1 MKQPEKRLDIIS
13 TIPDREYTDIWDT
26 CCDHGKLGSKLFRQF
41 PNAKIHF
48 NDIVPGI
55 ISKLEHKL
63 RKVPRELYTLN
74 AMDARLI
81 KVKNSTTLICI
92 CGIGGK
98 MALEIIEELVKS
110 NSHHFELLICTHY
123 HQIELR
129 ESLIN
134 LSFKLIRSEL
144 IVHQKQHYEMIYI
157 SRERGNAIPP
167 LSQELYN
174 KESPESIDYFK
185 KSMKHFE
192 KNAKHSKFSE
202 EIFKSYVELL
212 GE

>member
-1 MKQPEKRLDIIS
+1 MKYQENRLDIIS

-55 ISKLEHKL
+55 ITKLEHRL
-63 RKVPRELYTLN
+63 RKAPKELYTLN

-81 KVKNSTTLICI
+81 KVENSTTLICI

-98 MALEIIEELVKS
+98 MAVEIIEELVKS

-129 ESLIN
+129 KSLIK
-134 LSFKLIRSEL
+134 LHFKLIRSQL
-144 IVHQKQHYEMIYI
+144 IVHQKQHYEVMYI
-157 SRERGNAIPP
+157 SRERGKTISP
-167 LSQELYN
+167 LSEELYDKN
-174 KESPESIDYFK
+174 CPKSTDYFK

-192 KNAKHSKFSE
+192 KNSKYSDFSKK
-202 EIFKSYVELL
+202 IFESYAELIS
-212 GE
+212 E